1 MYVQSQ
7 LPFLT
12 KRNCKYSFCTSN
24 VSSFPTEETAVC
36 LGAEGGIQDVLAI
49 MRGLSN
55 QSTIVASCCTAL
67 WSLSIIGQSHGN
79 LATKLIYGLL

>member
-1 MYVQSQ
+1 M
-7 LPFLT
+7 
-12 KRNCKYSFCTSN
+12 
-24 VSSFPTEETAVC
+24 C

-79 LATKLIYGLL
+79 LATKMIYGLL